1 MRATLATLMAA
12 SLVAITACTEAVPT
26 GPSISPAGLL
36 ARKAVVTEPGSGPWA
51 RVVEGET
58 GPGSLYAIY
67 VPRQPNGDAVF
78 YAHGIR
84 DAYKYVDR
92 VPETT
97 LVDLRDQDSFFA
109 LRDRLGAMGYTVA
122 YSSFS
127 VNGFAVKDG
136 AQRTHQLRGLVAS
149 ELSGQPRRSFLVGH
163 SLGGAIGVVLAEKYP
178 DQYDGALLM
187 CGMVGGSLLQTQ
199 YIGNVRALFDAFY
212 PGRLEGSILVSPRRP
227 ITIPEIAG
235 IVASNPIGL
244 LAIASAEQTQLPII
258 PVGSVFDPTS
268 PIAQTL
274 VGSLFGALSFHAR
287 GIENV
292 LDITN
297 GHSPF
302 DNEKTE
308 YRLGRPVVADPGLV
322 AMIGAQIAAANGRVE
337 RVAIDPSAQSY
348 LEHHFTPTGDL
359 RIPVLTVHN
368 TWDPGVPEFHEGA
381 FAKRVADAGASS
393 KLLRRQVPRF
403 GHCAI
408 TSDEAAQSFADLEK
422 WVSTGVRPAN

>member
-1 MRATLATLMAA
+1 MAA
-12 SLVAITACTEAVPT
+12 S
-26 GPSISPAGLL
+26 
-36 ARKAVVTEPGSGPWA
+36 KAVVTEPTGGPWA
-51 RVVEGET
+51 RHVEGET

-84 DAYKYVDR
+84 DAYRYVGG
-92 VPETT
+92 VPETIP
-97 LVDLRDQDSFFA
+97 VDLRDQDSFFA
-109 LRDRLGAMGYTVA
+109 LRDMLGAMGYTVA

-127 VNGFAVKDG
+127 ENGFAVKDG

-163 SLGGAIGVVLAEKYP
+163 SLGGAVGLILAEKYP
-178 DQYDGALLM
+178 DQYNGALLM

-199 YIGNVRALFDAFY
+199 YLGNVRALFDAFY
-212 PGRLEGSILVSPRRP
+212 PGRLEGSILVSPRRT
-227 ITIPEIAG
+227 ITVPEIAT
-235 IVASNPIGL
+235 IVGSNPIGL
-244 LAIASAEQTQLPII
+244 LAIASAAQTQLPII
-258 PVGSVFDPTS
+258 PIGSVFDPSS

-292 LDITN
+292 LDITK

-302 DNEKTE
+302 DNERTV
-308 YRLGRPVVADPGLV
+308 YAMGTPVVSDAGLV
-322 AMIGAQIAAANGRVE
+322 AVIRGAIAGANGRVE
-337 RVAIDPSAQSY
+337 RVAMDPSAANY
-348 LEHHFTPTGDL
+348 LEHHFTPSGAL

-381 FAKRVADAGASS
+381 LADAAARAGASGN
-393 KLLRRQVPRF
+393 LLRRKINRF

-408 TSDEAAQSFADLEK
+408 TAQEAAQSFQDLAG
-422 WVSTGVRPAN
+422 WASSGIRPAN

>member
-1 MRATLATLMAA
+1 MRAPLFTLMAA
-12 SLVAITACTEAVPT
+12 SLVAITACSETVPT
-26 GPSISPAGLL
+26 GIGPSAASL
-36 ARKAVVTEPGSGPWA
+36 AASKAVVTEPTTGPWA
-51 RVVEGET
+51 RIVEGGT

-84 DAYKYVDR
+84 DAYRYVDR
-92 VPETT
+92 VPETIP
-97 LVDLRDQDSFFA
+97 VDLRDQDSFFA
-109 LRDRLGAMGYTVA
+109 LRDALGKMGYTVA

-127 VNGFAVKDG
+127 ENGFAVKDG
-136 AQRTHQLRGLVAS
+136 AQRTHQLRGRVAS

-163 SLGGAIGVVLAEKYP
+163 SLGGAVGVILAETYP
-178 DQYDGALLM
+178 EQYDGALLM

-212 PGRLEGSILVSPRRP
+212 PKKLEGSILVSPRRM
-227 ITIPEIAG
+227 ITIPEIAA
-235 IVASNPIGL
+235 IVGTNPIGL
-244 LAIASAEQTQLPII
+244 LAIASTAQTPLPII
-258 PVGSVFDPTS
+258 PVGSVFDQTS

-292 LDITN
+292 LEITN

-302 DNEKTE
+302 DNEKTV
-308 YRLGRPVVADPGLV
+308 YTVGRPVVSDAALV
-322 AMIGAQIAAANGRVE
+322 TMIGGAIASANDNVE
-337 RVAIDPSAQSY
+337 RVAIDPSAQQY
-348 LEHHFTPTGDL
+348 LEQHFSPTGRL
-359 RIPVLTVHN
+359 RFPVMTVHN

-381 FAKRVADAGASS
+381 FAKVVDAAGASAN
-393 KLLRRQVPRF
+393 LLRRQIPRF

-408 TSDEAAQSFADLEK
+408 TADETVKSFNDLEK
-422 WVSTGVRPAN
+422 WVSTGVKPAR